1 MKKNLFYKIFLTQL
15 VIIAVAMALVGFLVA
30 GQIKDELTER
40 IETDLLSYA
49 EMASLT
55 SSPHTIRASIEETAT
70 VTQSR
75 VTLIDADGTVLA
87 DSESDPATMDN
98 HLNRSEIQEVRV
110 KGRGTATRYSYTLD
124 IDTIYVA
131 VPFKD
136 NDNIIGYV
144 RFARPLSEVKDSV
157 QRYSMLVIQAFVV
170 AGILAFII
178 AFVFTAHMLSPI
190 NEMEQ
195 FTKKLREGEQ
205 PGTLLIQSSD
215 EVGRLAQNI
224 NYIVAE
230 LQDRIQ
236 AANEE
241 KGKLEAAFA
250 SMNAGVLVLNS
261 SAVIENANDAFKK
274 MLAVRYRDIIGKTCL
289 EAFRNVDLQDA
300 LDEHAR
306 SGESVILEIAPDL
319 ESNRTLTVNI
329 TAIHGLPQNESKS
342 MIVFHD
348 VTRLKQLEEMRADF
362 VANVTHEI
370 KTPLSA
376 ILGFIE
382 TLQDGALDDRETAEK
397 FLSTIY
403 RHAHRLNRLVDDLL
417 TISDIE
423 LGRMSLTFE
432 SVSLNEVVESV
443 FPLVEARAAE
453 KQLSIEIDIPDDI
466 PPVKADRDRLAQ
478 VFLNLLD
485 NAVKFTPENERVFFS
500 ARRTSGDNF
509 VTVTIVDTGIGI
521 PRDEVHR
528 LGERFYRVD
537 KARSREMGGTGLGLS
552 IVKHL
557 MTAHGGSI
565 SIDSQL
571 GKGTTVTLLFP
582 VFEEGLETSE

>member
-1 MKKNLFYKIFLTQL
+1 MKKNLFYKIFLTQI
-15 VIIAVAMALVGFLVA
+15 VIIAAAMALVGFLVA
-30 GQIKDELTER
+30 GQIKGQLTER
-40 IETDLLSYA
+40 IGANLLSYA

-55 SSPHTIRASIEETAT
+55 SSSDSIRGSIGETAA

-75 VTLIDADGTVLA
+75 VTLIDADGTVIA
-87 DSESDPATMDN
+87 DSEIDPATMDN
-98 HLNRSEIQEVRV
+98 HLNRPEIQEVRV
-110 KGRGTATRYSYTLD
+110 KGRGTATRYSRTLD

-131 VPFKD
+131 VPLKD
-136 NDNIIGYV
+136 GDTITGHI
-144 RFARPLSEVKDSV
+144 RFSRPLSEVKDSV

-178 AFVFTAHMLSPI
+178 AFVFTARMLSPI

-195 FTKKLREGEQ
+195 FTKKLREGDQ

-250 SMNAGVLVLNS
+250 SMNAGVLVLNGAS
-261 SAVIENANDAFKK
+261 VIENANDAFKK
-274 MLAVRYRDIIGKTCL
+274 MFTVRYRDIIGKTCL

-300 LDEHAR
+300 LDEYER
-306 SGESVILEIAPDL
+306 SGESVIREIAPDL

-329 TAIHGLPQNESKS
+329 TPIHGLPQNESKS

-348 VTRLKQLEEMRADF
+348 VTQLKQLEKMRADF

-382 TLQDGALDDRETAEK
+382 TLQDGALDDRATAEK

-423 LGRMSLTFE
+423 LGRISLNFE
-432 SVSLNEVVESV
+432 SVSLRGVVENV

-466 PPVKADRDRLAQ
+466 PPVRADRDRLAQ

-485 NAVKFTPENERVFFS
+485 NAVKFTPEKERVSFS
-500 ARRTSGDNF
+500 ARRASGEDT
-509 VTVTIVDTGIGI
+509 VTVTIADTGIGI

-557 MTAHGGSI
+557 MAAHGGTI
-565 SIDSQL
+565 TVDSQL

-582 VFEEGLETSE
+582 VFEEGLETPE